1 MKDKGRD
8 LRGLFELRWCD
19 LDYSERQ
26 LRLVLERMAMKL
38 GVKMARA
45 KTVVRM
51 AVYMACF
58 SFERRRGLPR
68 RG

>member
-51 AVYMACF
+51 AVYMA
-58 SFERRRGLPR
+58 
-68 RG
+68 